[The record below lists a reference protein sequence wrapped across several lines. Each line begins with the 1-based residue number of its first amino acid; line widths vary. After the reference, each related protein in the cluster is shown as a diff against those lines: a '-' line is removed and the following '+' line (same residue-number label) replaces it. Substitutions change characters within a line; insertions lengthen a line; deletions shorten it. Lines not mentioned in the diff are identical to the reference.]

1 MKALHSSIDKN
12 GRLLIPHQIRNAM
25 KLKAGDSF
33 IINKVNNELHLVTLH
48 KAEKEAQA
56 LFKQHGSKSESFVD
70 EFLKQKYQEANKE
83 NSKF

>member
-1 MKALHSSIDKN
+1 MGNINFHIKYK
-12 GRLLIPHQIRNAM
+12 NAM
-25 KLKAGDSF
+25 KL
-33 IINKVNNELHLVTLH
+33 INKVNNELHLITYH
-48 KAEKEAQA
+48 KTVKEAQA

>member
-1 MKALHSSIDKN
+1 MGNINSISNIKM
-12 GRLLIPHQIRNAM
+12 LL
-25 KLKAGDSF
+25 KL
-33 IINKVNNELHLVTLH
+33 INKVNNELHLITCH
-48 KAEKEAQA
+48 KAVKEAQA

>member
-1 MKALHSSIDKN
+1 
-12 GRLLIPHQIRNAM
+12 M
-25 KLKAGDSF
+25 KL
-33 IINKVNNELHLVTLH
+33 INKVNNKLHLITCH
-48 KAEKEAQA
+48 KAVKEAQA

>member
-1 MKALHSSIDKN
+1 MGNINSISNIKM
-12 GRLLIPHQIRNAM
+12 LL
-25 KLKAGDSF
+25 KL
-33 IINKVNNELHLVTLH
+33 INKVNNELHLITYH
-48 KAEKEAQA
+48 KAVKEAQA

>member
-1 MKALHSSIDKN
+1 
-12 GRLLIPHQIRNAM
+12 M
-25 KLKAGDSF
+25 KL
-33 IINKVNNELHLVTLH
+33 INKVNNELHLITCHNNAV
-48 KAEKEAQA
+48 KEAQA

>member
-1 MKALHSSIDKN
+1 
-12 GRLLIPHQIRNAM
+12 M
-25 KLKAGDSF
+25 KL
-33 IINKVNNELHLVTLH
+33 INKASNELHLITFH
-48 KAEKEAQA
+48 KAVKEAQE